1 MRPLIRPRQIPV
13 VATFLVVA
21 SFGASCGQSRETS
34 RSAAVAGSEVVTFPA
49 ADGVQLSGRLFGPP
63 DASAGVVLAHMLPA
77 DQSAWYETAG
87 HLAAQGYRVLTFDFR
102 GYCPGGDAGCSQGE
116 KDVNAAPVDLQG
128 ALDFLRSKGPTR
140 VALVGASMGGTA
152 AMLVASQEGDGVDAV
167 ITLSAPQVI
176 DALGVGNDTLAT
188 LTAAKLYLAGT
199 GDTTAVESANFFYN
213 ASQQPKREEI
223 LTTDDHGTD
232 MLTGNQG
239 ARVTELMDAWLA
251 LYLPTSPASPS
262 PQQGGAP

>member
-1 MRPLIRPRQIPV
+1 MRPLVRVRQFSV
-13 VATFLVVA
+13 VTAFLAVA
-21 SFGASCGQSRETS
+21 LLGASCGQSREAA
-34 RSAAVAGSEVVTFPA
+34 RSADVAVSAVVTFPA
-49 ADGVQLSGRLFGPP
+49 ADGVELSGRLFGPA

-87 HLAAQGYRVLTFDFR
+87 HLASQGYRVLTFDFR
-102 GYCPGGDAGCSQGE
+102 GYCPGGDAGCSRGD
-116 KDVNAAPVDLQG
+116 KDVGAAPADLRG
-128 ALDFLRSKGPTR
+128 ALDFLRSEGPSR
-140 VALVGASMGGTA
+140 VAPIGASMGGTA
-152 AMLVASQEGDGVDAV
+152 ALLVASQEGDGVDAV

-188 LTAAKLYLAGT
+188 LTAAKLFLAGT
-199 GDTTAVESANFFYN
+199 GDTTAVESANFFYA

-239 ARVTELMDAWLA
+239 ARVTELIDAWLA
-251 LYLPTSPASPS
+251 QFLPASPPSPS